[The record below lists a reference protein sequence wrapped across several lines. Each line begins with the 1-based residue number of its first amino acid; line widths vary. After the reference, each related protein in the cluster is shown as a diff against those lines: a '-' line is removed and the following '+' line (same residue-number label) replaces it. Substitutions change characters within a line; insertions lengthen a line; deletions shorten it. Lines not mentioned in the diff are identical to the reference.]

1 MARSLRIQFPG
12 AFYHVTSRGNR
23 RQPIFLTDE
32 DRYFFLNCLRDA
44 HDKFGVVIHVY
55 CLMENHYHLFME
67 TPRGQISKIMHLI
80 NMRYSSYFNLKHARC
95 GHTFQARF
103 SAILVQAEEYARELA
118 PYIHLNPVRAGIVN
132 RPEDYVWSNYREY
145 LGIAAPHPW
154 TANSFVLRLFGA
166 SLADARNNYEEYVA
180 LRLSQKL
187 PSPLEAAK
195 KTGILGNADFVKRI
209 RKSLLSDTN
218 EQPVRDLPQLRKL
231 FPRPGLQQIFT
242 TTESA
247 LGSKNRFTRNLSIFI
262 SHKLTDYTLKEIGE
276 FYKLGVSGITDICRR
291 TRKEL
296 IHNDTLARA
305 IGEIERRLR
314 S

>member
-118 PYIHLNPVRAGIVN
+118 SYIHLNPVRAGIVN

-145 LGIAAPHPW
+145 LGIAAPQPW

-180 LRLSQKL
+180 WRLSQKL

-209 RKSLLSDTN
+209 RKSFLSDTN

-247 LGSKNRFTRNLSIFI
+247 LGSKNRFTRNLSILI